1 MDRSIQHSLQ
11 EIITAQKLQV
21 ANKEQQNLS
30 QVCLQMYIFLHNL
43 GFNITYVSING
54 DMYHFSRN
62 SYLHTETLP
71 ESNYLPS

>member
-30 QVCLQMYIFLHNL
+30 QVCL
-43 GFNITYVSING
+43 
-54 DMYHFSRN
+54 
-62 SYLHTETLP
+62 
-71 ESNYLPS
+71 